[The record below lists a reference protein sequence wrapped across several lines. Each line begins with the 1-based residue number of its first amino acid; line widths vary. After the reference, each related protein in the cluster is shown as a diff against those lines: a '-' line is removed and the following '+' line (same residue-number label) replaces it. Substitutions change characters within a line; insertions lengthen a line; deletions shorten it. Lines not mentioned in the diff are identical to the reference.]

1 MEVSTKM
8 RRLRRLVGDAV
19 LCSLLVITPAAQSAA
34 METGELT
41 SQPIGHYEF
50 CKAMPAECA
59 VRPRD
64 QRPASLTKR
73 LWSTISSVNTSVNR
87 AVRPLND
94 RDIYGKDEVWAYPT
108 KGVGDCEDYVLE
120 KRRVLAKKG
129 ISLANLLIT
138 VVRKPDGQGRLHPR
152 QPQRHGETVDGDGLP
167 LSQAPGLE
175 PYRALGQPQIRRQHD
190 GRRAEI
196 AVCRHISAY
205 PGCLTKDTGSRTR
218 ARSVLSIFKHLC
230 GVRHIDAKGCS
241 HCRKD
246 RRVVLLRNQRY
257 ARLVI
262 EAIDP
267 RRDRVRPGPLCHAA
281 CASLSPA
288 IR

>member
-1 MEVSTKM
+1 MEVSTKV

-59 VRPRD
+59 IRPRD

-73 LWSTISSVNTSVNR
+73 LWSTISSVNASVNR

-120 KRRVLAKKG
+120 KRRVLARKG

-138 VVRKPDGQGRLHPR
+138 VVRKPDGEGHAVLTVRTDKGDYILDNLNDTVKPWTETGYRYLKRQASNHTGRWVSLKSEDSMMV
-152 QPQRHGETVDGDGLP
+152 G
-167 LSQAPGLE
+167 
-175 PYRALGQPQIRRQHD
+175 AL
-190 GRRAEI
+190 
-196 AVCRHISAY
+196 
-205 PGCLTKDTGSRTR
+205 K
-218 ARSVLSIFKHLC
+218 
-230 GVRHIDAKGCS
+230 
-241 HCRKD
+241 
-246 RRVVLLRNQRY
+246 
-257 ARLVI
+257 
-262 EAIDP
+262 
-267 RRDRVRPGPLCHAA
+267 
-281 CASLSPA
+281 
-288 IR
+288 